1 MDQFKNIC
9 TIWAE
14 KCTLWLLIN
23 KAKKMRTKNNHGG
36 IVKTESNSVFP
47 PSAQSITLCG
57 FPGEVLYRNYIVTV
71 IAQARK
77 SRGETFAAFVDL
89 LAANGLRVSE
99 ALAVRGSDCLFNGQV
114 RIKGKKGSK
123 DRLATTIESS
133 EYFIQQTSNN
143 GLIFASY
150 NRWFVYRELQKLGI
164 RYQSSGSTN
173 VSITHA
179 FRHMFVKHLRQL
191 GYSDAEIAKIVG
203 HVNVSNTELYG
214 K

>member
-1 MDQFKNIC
+1 MWILIKS
-9 TIWAE
+9 TI
-14 KCTLWLLIN
+14 
-23 KAKKMRTKNNHGG
+23 KMRTKNNHGG
-36 IVKTESNSVFP
+36 VIKIENNSVLA
-47 PSAQSITLCG
+47 PSAQYISLCG
-57 FPGEVLYRNYIVTV
+57 VGAEVLYRNYVVTV
-71 IAQARK
+71 IAQARN
-77 SRGETFAAFVDL
+77 SRGESFAAFVDL

-99 ALAVRGSDCLFNGQV
+99 ALAVRGIDCMFNGQV
-114 RIKGKKGSK
+114 RIRGKKGSK

-133 EYFIQQTSNN
+133 LYFVQQSSKN
-143 GLIFASY
+143 GLIFDSY
-150 NRWFVYRELQKLGI
+150 NRWFVYRELQKLGV

-191 GYSDAEIAKIVG
+191 GYSEVEIAKIVG